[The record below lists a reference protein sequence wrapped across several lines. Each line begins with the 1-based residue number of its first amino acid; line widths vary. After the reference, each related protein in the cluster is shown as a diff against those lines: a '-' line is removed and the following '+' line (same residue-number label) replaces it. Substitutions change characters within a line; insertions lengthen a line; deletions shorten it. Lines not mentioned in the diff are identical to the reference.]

1 MKCSDILTNPRASTN
16 KKEGIQSSCHGKK
29 ICRHCHLTWDFCKK
43 RLCALVGRLGSNP
56 EQLVNYDQIIHSQ
69 LKEGFIEKVENPY
82 RHTGT
87 LHYIPHHPVI
97 KEERVTTKIRIV
109 YDAPARISSDAP
121 SLNDCLHV
129 GPSLLPDLS
138 ALLMKFRV
146 PQIATTADIEKAFLQ
161 VELSEVD
168 RDATR
173 FLWIKNI
180 QEPIDVEGNIEC
192 YTFRRVLFGASPSPF
207 LLGATLRYH
216 LDKQKDDW
224 VADDLKNSMYMD
236 NVLSGVSDDEDAEHY
251 YRHSRQLL
259 ASAGMNIRQ
268 WTTNSSKLKEKLVA
282 ENTIATDKP
291 KVLGL
296 ELDSNADTISFPLM
310 KVVSEAKALHD
321 QLTKRSVLSIAAK
334 VFDPLGLLEAFTV
347 RAKMMLQELWK
358 QKVSWDSQLPE
369 ELKTQWW
376 AWFEE
381 LETVP
386 LIQIRR
392 SYFPSGWSGAHLHV
406 FGD

>member
-1 MKCSDILTNPRASTN
+1 M
-16 KKEGIQSSCHGKK
+16 EGIQS
-29 ICRHCHLTWDFCKK
+29 
-43 RLCALVGRLGSNP
+43 
-56 EQLVNYDQIIHSQ
+56 SQ

-87 LHYIPHHPVI
+87 LYYIPHHPVI
-97 KEERVTTKIRIV
+97 KEERATTKIRIV
-109 YDAPARISSDAP
+109 YDASARVSSDAP

-138 ALLMKFRV
+138 ALLIKFRV
-146 PQIATTADIEKAFLQ
+146 PQIAMTADIEKAFLQ
-161 VELSEVD
+161 VSLSEVD
-168 RDATR
+168 QDATR

-180 QEPIDVEGNIEC
+180 QEPIDVERNIEC
-192 YTFRRVLFGASPSPF
+192 YRFRRVLFEASPSPF
-207 LLGATLRYH
+207 LLGATLRHH

-236 NVLSGVSDDEDAEHY
+236 NVLSGASDEEDAEHY
-251 YRHSRQLL
+251 YCHSRQLL
-259 ASAGMNIRQ
+259 ASAGMNLRQ
-268 WTTNSSKLKEKLVA
+268 WTTNSSILKEKLVA

-296 ELDSNADTISFPLM
+296 EWDSNADTISLPLI
-310 KVVSEAKALHD
+310 KVVLESKALHD

-334 VFDPLGLLEAFTV
+334 VFDPLGLLEPFTV

-358 QKVSWDSQLPE
+358 LKVSWDSQLPE
-369 ELKTQWW
+369 ELKPQWW

-406 FGD
+406 FGDSSKKAYGAVAYLRAEQESGVQTTIVMAKSKITPMKSQTTPYLELLAS